1 MDPTAC
7 NGWLHNMIASPI
19 ICVNSD
25 SIPRNLLVIPA
36 ILHVIPAQAGIS
48 ARYRGDKIPVYA
60 GMTV

>member
-25 SIPRNLLVIPA
+25 GIPRNLLVTPA
-36 ILHVIPAQAGIS
+36 IPLVIPAQAGIS
-48 ARYRGDKIPVYA
+48 AHDDKIPAYA